1 MSRHA
6 RAARFACFDI
16 ALTIFIGLA
25 FTAPSTAKEE
35 KRYDPGASDAIIKI
49 GNTAP
54 YSGPLSSEWHCRQN
68 GRRLLQDDQRS
79 RRC

>member
-25 FTAPSTAKEE
+25 FTAPSTAQE

-54 YSGPLSSEWHCRQN
+54 YSGPLSSN
-68 GRRLLQDDQRS
+68 GIIARTEGAYLR
-79 RRC
+79 

>member
-16 ALTIFIGLA
+16 VLTIFIGLA
-25 FTAPSTAKEE
+25 FTAPSTAQE

-54 YSGPLSSEWHCRQN
+54 YSGPLSSN
-68 GRRLLQDDQRS
+68 GIIARTEGRLLQDDQRTGG
-79 RRC
+79 R